1 MSFHVHPYQQDKW
14 DFSPV
19 IPKITSPC
27 KHRGVYPV
35 AGSLV
40 GEGKDAGWRVRISAE
55 TPLSKRRL
63 RILPVRIHDDR
74 VERPQS
80 RSRFLKSVLIKTRN
94 P

>member
-40 GEGKDAGWRVRISAE
+40 GGEKMPAGAFVFLLKLHCPKDDCE
-55 TPLSKRRL
+55 FYLSEFTTTEWNAHNPG
-63 RILPVRIHDDR
+63 PV
-74 VERPQS
+74 S
-80 RSRFLKSVLIKTRN
+80 
-94 P
+94 